1 MKNIMQLK
9 CSSIKYLLV
18 IVWAALSLGVT
29 SCDSDDEGASSQV
42 VLESFGPTGVKHGES
57 IVFIGRNLDKVT
69 SIEFVGLTV
78 DKGSFT
84 SQSSEKIEMIVA
96 DEIEEGKITLKTPDG
111 DVPSKSILSFDVT
124 VTIATVP
131 AEVRPGGTMTITG
144 EYVNWITEVWF
155 PQEVVADE
163 IVSKSVNE
171 IVFTV
176 PMEAQTGPVTF
187 VYGGTEG
194 DAIDWEDEVIVT
206 LPKITSFA
214 PMTVERGDEITITG
228 EDLDLVEGILFKGSD
243 NAITTFVD
251 RTTTQIKVIVPD
263 YTNKGKIS
271 LVAFSGVKVEST
283 DVLVIPL
290 PPLAPLGFVIYDDAL
305 QNGWSKWGG
314 WGSGSS
320 DINNTDNVRMGDK
333 GIKIVFG
340 GGWGGSFQTGG
351 SAATAGYTKFVLS
364 IFGNPGTGGKVVNLI
379 VKGGTTE
386 EKQIT
391 IVEGEWTEY
400 EFPLST
406 TFGNPVTLTEMFFQD
421 RDWSGTIYVDHIGL
435 R

>member
-1 MKNIMQLK
+1 MQLK

-18 IVWAALSLGVT
+18 IAWAALLFGTT
-29 SCDSDDEGASSQV
+29 SCDSDDEAGSSEV

-69 SIEFVGLTV
+69 AIEFVGLTV

-84 SQSSEKIEMIVA
+84 SQTSEKIEMIVA
-96 DEIEEGKITLKTPDG
+96 DQIEEGKIILKTPDG
-111 DVPSKSILSFDVT
+111 DIQSKSTLSFEVT
-124 VTIATVP
+124 IDIATVS
-131 AEVRPGGTMTITG
+131 AEVRPGGTITITG

-155 PQEVVADE
+155 PEEVVADE
-163 IVSKSVNE
+163 IVSKSVTE

-176 PMEAQTGPVTF
+176 PMEAQSGPLVF
-187 VYGGTEG
+187 VYGGTEP
-194 DAIDWEDEVIVT
+194 DAIDSEDEVIVT

-214 PMTVERGDEITITG
+214 PTTVERGDEITITG
-228 EDLDLVEGILFKGSD
+228 EDLDLAEGVLFKGSD
-243 NAITTFVD
+243 TPVTEFVEH
-251 RTTTQIKVIVPD
+251 TATQIKVLVPD

-290 PPLAPLGFVIYDDAL
+290 PPLAPLGLVIYDDAMK
-305 QNGWSKWGG
+305 NGWSKWGG

-340 GGWGGSFQTGG
+340 GGWGGSFQAGG
-351 SAATAGYTKFVLS
+351 SSSTAGFTKFVLS

-400 EFPLST
+400 ELPLST
-406 TFGNPVTLTEMFFQD
+406 TFGNPATITEMFFQD